1 MGIFNRIILNSEN
14 LNAAN
19 IVKNENVDIHIAF
32 GIDINFARGMG
43 ICITSVILN
52 NLEKNIMFHIFT
64 DKMNKADLEKL
75 KELTKYKN
83 VGIKIYYID
92 SDVFK
97 TLPTTIAWSK
107 AIYYRFIM
115 GKVLYGSVDKVLYLD
130 ADILCVGSLDE
141 LIQFDIKENIIVAI
155 EDNFVSSHQRMEYL
169 DIKNGKYFNSG
180 VMYINIDRWNE
191 EQIAE
196 RSLDLLQKN
205 PERYKSFDQDVLN
218 ILLDGKTYF
227 ADEKWN
233 YIYNLGYM
241 NHEIPSG
248 RKLIHFT
255 GDKPWQKWTQHHFMV
270 KLYAPY
276 MSKSP
281 WCSIPLSEPFH
292 YKEKR
297 RMAKSYVKRGN
308 YLKALLWYGK
318 YLFARMQ
325 IKYSR

>member
-1 MGIFNRIILNSEN
+1 MEIFNHIILKTETLNS
-14 LNAAN
+14 AK
-19 IVKNENVDIHIAF
+19 IVKKEDIDIHIAF
-32 GIDINFARGMG
+32 GIDTNFARGMG

-52 NLEKNIMFHIFT
+52 NLEKNIVFHIFT
-64 DKMNKADLEKL
+64 DNMNEADLEKL
-75 KELTKYKN
+75 EELTKYKN

-92 SDVFK
+92 SNVFK
-97 TLPTTIAWSK
+97 TLPTTMAWSE

-115 GKVLYGSVDKVLYLD
+115 GKVLYGSVDKVLYVD

-141 LIQFDIKENIIVAI
+141 LIQIDMKENIIIAI
-155 EDNFVSSHQRMEYL
+155 EDNYAGRQERIEYL
-169 DIKNGKYFNSG
+169 AIQNGKYFNSG
-180 VMYINIDRWNE
+180 VMYIDINRWNDE
-191 EQIAE
+191 EIAE
-196 RSLDLLQKN
+196 KSLDLLLQN
-205 PERYKSFDQDVLN
+205 PGKYKSFDQDVLN

-227 ADEKWN
+227 ANEKWN

-255 GDKPWQKWTQHHFMV
+255 GDKPWQRWTEHHLMV
-270 KLYAPY
+270 KIYAPY

-281 WCSIPLSEPFH
+281 WSSVPLSEPVH

-297 RMAKSYVKRGN
+297 RMAKSYTKRGN
-308 YLKALLWYGK
+308 YIKALLWYGK
-318 YLFARMQ
+318 YLIARTQ